1 MRAGGHRPAIAT
13 NIHRTVRHGGTA
25 APARPATLEHF
36 NKCGFRKALPHG
48 GDPRT
53 HELPRQGILDKYD
66 HAVMT
71 PEAAPVGHQ
80 RIHAQFE
87 ELAGNKGIYKWFG
100 HASSEAPA

>member
-1 MRAGGHRPAIAT
+1 MGARRLLL
-13 NIHRTVRHGGTA
+13 VR
-25 APARPATLEHF
+25 RTLEHF

-48 GDPRT
+48 GDLRT
-53 HELPRQGILDKYD
+53 HKLPRQGILDKYD

-87 ELAGNKGIYKWFG
+87 ELAGNKGIYKCLAMLPPKLPLDFYRKPG
-100 HASSEAPA
+100 NVIL